1 MVKRHIKSF
10 RRLLF
15 TWLMVVGVIFLFA
28 PANVTN
34 RLQLTFTGFFQKPLS
49 RCRNITLCSNNENPD
64 ANDIGNSDYIRLR
77 NHLANNIQR
86 LRQEH
91 QKVEK
96 LSGLRDRTVW
106 NGVNLVSA
114 DIITAFMNELRND
127 FTVNRGR
134 DDGLVQGQFAL
145 GLNSVVGTISEL
157 SSRMARVQLFT
168 DPRSKVPV
176 TIGQSNVMG
185 IMQGIGN
192 CRAKIHGFATKH
204 KIKAG
209 DIVYISKKPG
219 LLNVSMIAG
228 TVSESKPN
236 DENPLL
242 LDLTV
247 TPACETR
254 KLSNVTVIVN
264 SNEES
269 GTLKIAKYK

>member
-1 MVKRHIKSF
+1 MVKRRIKSL
-10 RRLLF
+10 RGLLF
-15 TWLMVVGVIFLFA
+15 TWLIVVSVIFLFA
-28 PANVTN
+28 PASVTN
-34 RLQLTFTGFFQKPLS
+34 RLQLGFAGFFQRPLS
-49 RCRNITLCSNNENPD
+49 RCRNITLYSNNEKPD

-91 QKVEK
+91 ERNEK
-96 LSGLRDRTVW
+96 LSGLRERTVW
-106 NGVNLVSA
+106 NGVNFVSA

-134 DDGLVQGQFAL
+134 EDGLVQGQFAL
-145 GLNSVVGTISEL
+145 GLNSVVGTVSEL
-157 SSRMARVQLFT
+157 SSRTARVQLFT

-185 IMQGIGN
+185 IMRGIGN
-192 CRAKIHGFATKH
+192 CTAKIQGFATKH

-209 DIVYISKKPG
+209 DIVYVSKKPG
-219 LLNVSMIAG
+219 LLDVSMIAG
-228 TVSESKPN
+228 TVSDSRPN

-247 TPACETR
+247 EPACETR
-254 KLSNVTVIVN
+254 KLSDVTVIIN
-264 SNEES
+264 SNKKG
-269 GTLKIAKYK
+269 GTLEIAKNK